1 MIPSRR
7 GDTARENRESALQYL
22 NHRALADPINV
33 YGTRVE
39 TTDDLPRA
47 IRAAFDAARTRSG
60 PVLVEVPGD
69 IQRGPAPE
77 TTYRPKPHTTQRIR
91 PDPDRLGEA
100 VAVLDDAD
108 APAIL
113 AGGGTAR
120 SDAADAVLALADRLG
135 APVFSTYSAK
145 GLLGDAHPN
154 PRWHLGPF
162 MTPAADDL
170 VWDGDVLLAVGA
182 RLSGKSTRYGDLF
195 ADADIVQL
203 DIDRGALNS
212 HRDATV
218 ALVGDA
224 RSTCKALADR
234 VEADPE
240 RTERVL
246 GAIQT
251 ADDPAAI
258 PTETAPDRVD
268 PRTVC
273 LALAETFP
281 DDATVTVDSG
291 NNTGFP
297 AVFHPLGRGGR
308 MLVNGNFGTM
318 GYALPAALGAAVA
331 EERPVC
337 CYTGDGA
344 FLQVIQDVE
353 TAVRLSLPV
362 CIAVLNDGSYGIIRH
377 RQRTEYG
384 RETTASYES
393 PDLAATARGL
403 GADAI
408 TVRSIEDLDPIEEFL
423 REPGGPLVLDVRT
436 IREVTRPGFPPY

>member
-1 MIPSRR
+1 
-7 GDTARENRESALQYL
+7 
-22 NHRALADPINV
+22 
-33 YGTRVE
+33 
-39 TTDDLPRA
+39 
-47 IRAAFDAARTRSG
+47 
-60 PVLVEVPGD
+60 
-69 IQRGPAPE
+69 
-77 TTYRPKPHTTQRIR
+77 
-91 PDPDRLGEA
+91 
-100 VAVLDDAD
+100 
-108 APAIL
+108 
-113 AGGGTAR
+113 
-120 SDAADAVLALADRLG
+120 
-135 APVFSTYSAK
+135 
-145 GLLGDAHPN
+145 
-154 PRWHLGPF
+154 

-170 VWDGDVLLAVGA
+170 VWDVDALLAVGA

-203 DIDRGALNS
+203 DVDRGALNS

-218 ALVGDA
+218 GLLGDA
-224 RSTCKALADR
+224 RSTCEALADR
-234 VEADPE
+234 VEAVPE
-240 RTERVL
+240 RTERVR
-246 GAIQT
+246 GAIRA

-268 PRTVC
+268 PRAVC
-273 LALAETFP
+273 LALAEAFP
-281 DDATVTVDSG
+281 NDATVTVDSG

-297 AVFHPLGRGGR
+297 AVFQPPRTGRR

-331 EERPVC
+331 EEEPVC

-353 TAVRLSLPV
+353 TAVRLSLPA
-362 CIAVLNDGSYGIIRH
+362 CIAVLNDESHGIIRH
-377 RQRTEYG
+377 QQRTEYG

-408 TVRSIEDLDPIEEFL
+408 TVRSIEDLDAVEEFL
-423 REPGGPLVLDVRT
+423 RDPDGPLVFDARA